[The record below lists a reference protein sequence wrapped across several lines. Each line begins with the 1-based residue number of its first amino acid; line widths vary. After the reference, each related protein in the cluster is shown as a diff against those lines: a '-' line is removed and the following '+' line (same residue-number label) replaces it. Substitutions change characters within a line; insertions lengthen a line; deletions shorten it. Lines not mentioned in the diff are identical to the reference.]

1 MLSSASAICRVF
13 STVSGNRS
21 VVTPVKSPTPFA
33 KKRRLSS
40 WSQSTSGGGAPG
52 NRAAGSAMLGCSARA
67 RKSSRGTHDHPPRR
81 LKPPGA
87 HRACACAAGAAR
99 QAQKAASGRRQGKE
113 GAENCSCAG
122 CWRAGWEITD
132 DERNEKWNGRT
143 PPSVS
148 RARVLLAC
156 TRGGRAC
163 IAFSASFVRVVG
175 ASALAPRV
183 AAAFAAAVA
192 VFPRILF
199 VLILGAATP
208 A

>member
-52 NRAAGSAMLGCSARA
+52 SRAAGSAMLGCSARA

-113 GAENCSCAG
+113 GAENCFCAG
-122 CWRAGWEITD
+122 WDGNHR
-132 DERNEKWNGRT
+132 RRT
-143 PPSVS
+143 PPSAT

-156 TRGGRAC
+156 TSGGRAC